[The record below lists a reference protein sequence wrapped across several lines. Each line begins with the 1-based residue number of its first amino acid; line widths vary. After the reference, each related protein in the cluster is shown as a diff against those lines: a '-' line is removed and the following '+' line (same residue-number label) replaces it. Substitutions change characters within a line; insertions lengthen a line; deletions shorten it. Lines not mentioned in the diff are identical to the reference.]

1 MTPELQAALKRLAEI
16 WELFAAFPNKPAG
29 EFLAGEFGAVDA
41 MYAPVMWRVRNY
53 GLTVS
58 PAFERWANAMYALPA
73 MQEWLASAKADP
85 YVIEK
90 YHQGTLLNE

>member
-1 MTPELQAALKRLAEI
+1 
-16 WELFAAFPNKPAG
+16 
-29 EFLAGEFGAVDA
+29 
-41 MYAPVMWRVRNY
+41 MWRVRNY